1 MSKAL
6 ITRNALAASL
16 KELTATNLFDK
27 ITIADITG
35 NLGLNRQTFYYHF
48 ADKLELLY
56 WIYDSEAFVIT
67 CDLTINN
74 WGEKLNLF
82 LKHLRSDKM
91 FYVNTIKCSKEYFEQ
106 YLDKTLEEL
115 FKRAAIELDENNE
128 LDENETVL
136 VAKFMSKG
144 LTGVIIEWIRDGMKE
159 NEDDITSISHKLV
172 ENTKR
177 VVYKQYVKENK

>member
-1 MSKAL
+1 M
-6 ITRNALAASL
+6 
-16 KELTATNLFDK
+16 
-27 ITIADITG
+27 
-35 NLGLNRQTFYYHF
+35 
-48 ADKLELLY
+48 
-56 WIYDSEAFVIT
+56 
-67 CDLTINN
+67 
-74 WGEKLNLF
+74 F

-159 NEDDITSISHKLV
+159 NEDDITSISLKLV

>member
-1 MSKAL
+1 
-6 ITRNALAASL
+6 
-16 KELTATNLFDK
+16 
-27 ITIADITG
+27 
-35 NLGLNRQTFYYHF
+35 
-48 ADKLELLY
+48 
-56 WIYDSEAFVIT
+56 
-67 CDLTINN
+67 
-74 WGEKLNLF
+74 
-82 LKHLRSDKM
+82 M

-159 NEDDITSISHKLV
+159 NEDDITSISLKLV

>member
-27 ITIADITG
+27 ITMDRYYRS

-74 WGEKLNLF
+74 WGEK
-82 LKHLRSDKM
+82 S
-91 FYVNTIKCSKEYFEQ
+91 
-106 YLDKTLEEL
+106 
-115 FKRAAIELDENNE
+115 
-128 LDENETVL
+128 
-136 VAKFMSKG
+136 
-144 LTGVIIEWIRDGMKE
+144 
-159 NEDDITSISHKLV
+159 
-172 ENTKR
+172 
-177 VVYKQYVKENK
+177 